1 MDVGTK
7 VGSVAIVV
15 RKDSSRKKEDAPVE
29 HLSIWAV
36 DAQTVVDKGA
46 KPLKKIKPLQKKG
59 FLLS

>member
-1 MDVGTK
+1 MGAATK

-15 RKDSSRKKEDAPVE
+15 RKGSSRKKEDAPVE

-46 KPLKKIKPLQKKG
+46 KPLKKIKPLQNEG
-59 FLLS
+59 VFF